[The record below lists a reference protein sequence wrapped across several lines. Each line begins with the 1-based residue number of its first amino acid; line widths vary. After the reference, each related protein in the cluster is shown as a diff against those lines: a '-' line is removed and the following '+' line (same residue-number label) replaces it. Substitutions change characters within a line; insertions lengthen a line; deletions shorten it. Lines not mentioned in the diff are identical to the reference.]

1 MQGHPL
7 MIFTTVETT
16 NMKKFTEMAVGEYSQ
31 MTEEEKRASLIEV
44 LSSMNPDTKEEMGKL
59 FSERSLEELEK
70 FVRNLVTSPLVDQ
83 IAKEN

>member
-1 MQGHPL
+1 
-7 MIFTTVETT
+7 
-16 NMKKFTEMAVGEYSQ
+16 

-44 LSSMNPDTKEEMGKL
+44 LSSMNPDTKEEMKKL

-70 FVRNLVTSPLVDQ
+70 FVRNLVTSSLVDQ

>member
-1 MQGHPL
+1 
-7 MIFTTVETT
+7 
-16 NMKKFTEMAVGEYSQ
+16 MKKFTELAVGEYSQ
-31 MTEEEKRASLIEV
+31 MAEEEKRASLIEV
-44 LSSMNPDTKEEMGKL
+44 LSSMNPDTKEEMKKL

>member
-1 MQGHPL
+1 
-7 MIFTTVETT
+7 
-16 NMKKFTEMAVGEYSQ
+16 MKKFTEMAVGEYSQ

-44 LSSMNPDTKEEMGKL
+44 LSSMNPDTKEEMKKL

-70 FVRNLVTSPLVDQ
+70 FVRNLVTSRLVDQ

>member
-1 MQGHPL
+1 
-7 MIFTTVETT
+7 
-16 NMKKFTEMAVGEYSQ
+16 MKKFTEMAVGEYSQ

-44 LSSMNPDTKEEMGKL
+44 LSSMNPDTKEEMKKL

-70 FVRNLVTSPLVDQ
+70 FVRNLVTSSLVDQ